1 VRTLDFLA
9 ATLAA
14 CALATVSVPNLA
26 AQEAGTVARPVVKRF
41 PIQRSPI
48 ELTGPV
54 RGPKYVGVTGPRS
67 AWLGVESGSA
77 ELWVH
82 PFKVAREF
90 RLAFQVPEYRDP
102 IPGSAVARMV
112 TVRPELTTITYA
124 HQSFTVR
131 EHILAPH
138 DEAGLLI
145 LLDVEAVRPL
155 EIVVE
160 FEPVLQ
166 LMWPGAIGG
175 QYMFW
180 DEPRRA
186 FVLSE
191 SLRTRNAVIGSPWA
205 TEATTHPAHRL
216 AEAPATFRIAVDADR
231 VRGEF
236 VPIAIAAGTG
246 PREDVLA
253 TYERLLTGAE
263 ELYRSKRSWAD
274 SVLATTT
281 TIDSPDDGLD
291 LALEWA
297 KINLEEQRVCN
308 PDLGCGFVA
317 GWGIS
322 GTGFRPGF
330 GWFFGGDAA
339 MNTLA
344 MDVTG
349 QWDLVAEDLRFLARH
364 QREDGKIPHE
374 VSQAAARIEWFEEFP
389 YPYYHADTTPWWMT
403 AVWQYWKASGD
414 DDFLREI
421 WPAFVKAWEWCLSVE
436 TDGDGIIENTTGGL
450 AAVEVGEIGSGVHQD
465 VYLASV
471 WTAALHG
478 VPDMARALG
487 EVGMAERA
495 AELRDLA
502 RRTLNDA
509 YWSADRGY
517 HAFAILRSGETND
530 DLTVW
535 PAVGAAF
542 GLFDEGPAEATLSRL
557 AGDAISTDWGARM
570 LSSGSDLYD
579 PLQYNSG
586 TVWPFVTGFV
596 SLGQYRYR
604 RPWDG
609 FHLMDAVKQMTF
621 DGSLGRHPELL
632 SGAYYTPLDETV
644 PHQFFASSMLAS
656 PLIRGLLGWEPD
668 APNGAATLAPQLPAD
683 WDRFAARNL
692 WVGGTRVEAVIER
705 GAGQTHVVLR
715 SEGPSVDL
723 TYVVSL
729 PPGSLNSQVRVDGQ
743 ALDIESAPTR
753 HDLELRVPVTLDGA
767 EHLIE
772 IEWTGGL
779 EVIPPRIDLSPGQRS
794 AGLRII
800 DFYREGDAWR
810 LSVEGSAGKTYTV
823 GVKGEPVRA
832 DVLAADDGMETP
844 AVRVLGREGHVTEL
858 EISFPDSR
866 PARHDAIVSLESEP
880 ETERAR

>member
-14 CALATVSVPNLA
+14 TLATVSAPNLA

-281 TIDSPDDGLD
+281 TIDSPDDDLD

-502 RRTLNDA
+502 RHTLNDA

-535 PAVGAAF
+535 PAVGAA
-542 GLFDEGPAEATLSRL
+542 LSRRGCHIDRLGCPHALLRERPVRSPAVQQRHRL
-557 AGDAISTDWGARM
+557 AFRYGVREPRTVPVPTSVGRLPPHGRREADDVRREPRTAPGASVRSLLHAARRDRAAPVLRLVHAGQSPDPGTARVGARR
-570 LSSGSDLYD
+570 
-579 PLQYNSG
+579 
-586 TVWPFVTGFV
+586 TK
-596 SLGQYRYR
+596 R
-604 RPWDG
+604 RG
-609 FHLMDAVKQMTF
+609 
-621 DGSLGRHPELL
+621 HPR
-632 SGAYYTPLDETV
+632 
-644 PHQFFASSMLAS
+644 S
-656 PLIRGLLGWEPD
+656 P
-668 APNGAATLAPQLPAD
+668 AP
-683 WDRFAARNL
+683 
-692 WVGGTRVEAVIER
+692 
-705 GAGQTHVVLR
+705 
-715 SEGPSVDL
+715 
-723 TYVVSL
+723 
-729 PPGSLNSQVRVDGQ
+729 
-743 ALDIESAPTR
+743 
-753 HDLELRVPVTLDGA
+753 
-767 EHLIE
+767 
-772 IEWTGGL
+772 GGL
-779 EVIPPRIDLSPGQRS
+779 GSVRGPESVGRWH
-794 AGLRII
+794 
-800 DFYREGDAWR
+800 EG
-810 LSVEGSAGKTYTV
+810 
-823 GVKGEPVRA
+823 
-832 DVLAADDGMETP
+832 
-844 AVRVLGREGHVTEL
+844 
-858 EISFPDSR
+858 
-866 PARHDAIVSLESEP
+866 
-880 ETERAR
+880 

>member
-1 VRTLDFLA
+1 VRTPRLVVVLIVLIVSIA
-9 ATLAA
+9 APPRVTAQDAQTAA
-14 CALATVSVPNLA
+14 SVTVP
-26 AQEAGTVARPVVKRF
+26 RF
-41 PIQRSPI
+41 PIEPSPI

-54 RGPKYVGVTGPRS
+54 RGAEYVGITGPRS

-82 PFKVAREF
+82 PLKVARAF

-102 IPGSAVARMV
+102 IPGSTVARTV
-112 TVRPELTTITYA
+112 TVRPEITTITYA

-131 EHILAPH
+131 EHILAPR
-138 DEAGLLI
+138 DEPGLLI

-166 LMWPGAIGG
+166 LMWPGAFGG
-175 QYMFW
+175 QYLFW

-205 TEATTHPAHRL
+205 TEATANPAHRL
-216 AEAPATFRIAVDADR
+216 AEAPATFRIAVDPDR
-231 VRGEF
+231 ITGEF

-246 PREDVLA
+246 PREEVLA
-253 TYERLLTGAE
+253 TYERLLTRAE
-263 ELYRSKRSWAD
+263 DLYRSKRTWAD

-281 TIDSPDDGLD
+281 SIDSPDDRLD

-317 GWGIS
+317 GWGPS
-322 GTGFRPGF
+322 GTSFRPGF

-349 QWDLVAEDLRFLARH
+349 QWDLVAEDLRFLARY

-374 VSQAAARIEWFEEFP
+374 VSQAAARIDWFEKYP

-403 AVWQYWKASGD
+403 AVWQYWKATGD

-450 AAVEVGEIGSGVHQD
+450 AAVEVGEIGAGVHQD

-471 WTAALHG
+471 WIAALRG
-478 VPDMARALG
+478 IPNMARVLG
-487 EVGMAERA
+487 DAAMAERA
-495 AELRDLA
+495 AQLRDLA
-502 RRTLNDA
+502 RRSLNDA
-509 YWSADRGY
+509 YWSAERGY
-517 HAFAILRSGETND
+517 HAFALLRSGDTND

-542 GLFDEGPAEATLSRL
+542 GLFDEGPAEATLRKL
-557 AGDAISTDWGARM
+557 AGDDISTDWGARM
-570 LSSGSDLYD
+570 LSSRSDMYD

-604 RPWDG
+604 RPWAG
-609 FHLMDAVKQMTF
+609 FHLLDAVKQMTF
-621 DGSLGRHPELL
+621 DGSIGRHPELL

-644 PHQFFASSMLAS
+644 PHQFFASSMLPT
-656 PLIRGLLGWEPD
+656 PLLRGLLGWEPD

-683 WDRFAARNL
+683 WDRLAVRNL
-692 WVGGTRVEAVIER
+692 WVGGTRIEAVIER
-705 GAGQTHVVLR
+705 DANSAHVLLR
-715 SEGPSVDL
+715 SEGPAVRL
-723 TYVVSL
+723 TYVASV
-729 PPGSLNSQVRVDGQ
+729 PPGSREARVLVDGRE
-743 ALDIESAPTR
+743 LDIESVPTR
-753 HDLELRVPVTLDGA
+753 HDVKLGVPVALDGA
-767 EHLIE
+767 EHLLE

-779 EVIPPRIDLSPGQRS
+779 EVIPPRIELRPGQRS
-794 AGLRII
+794 AGLRIV
-800 DFYREGDAWR
+800 DFLREGDAWR
-810 LSVEGSAGKTYTV
+810 LTVEGSAGTTYRV
-823 GVKGEPVRA
+823 GVKGEPVRVDA
-832 DVLAADDGMETP
+832 PTAENGMEAPT
-844 AVRVLGREGHVTEL
+844 VRVLGREDHVS
-858 EISFPDSR
+858 EIEIGFPDSW
-866 PARHDAIVSLESEP
+866 PARHLAAVRLASEP
-880 ETERAR
+880 PAERSP